1 MKSEK
6 HVALGNTGH
15 WAAIY
20 QLNEKATL
28 INMICGSSV
37 DSKLKVVLLS
47 FVITVKLH
55 NFAYLSLAH

>member
-15 WAAIY
+15 WVAIY